1 MGLNFVLGNEL
12 EKYVFGH
19 ITSMGN
25 RRIYESL
32 LRNGISDL
40 LALALSH

>member
-1 MGLNFVLGNEL
+1 MGLNFELGNEL

-19 ITSMGN
+19 ITNMGN